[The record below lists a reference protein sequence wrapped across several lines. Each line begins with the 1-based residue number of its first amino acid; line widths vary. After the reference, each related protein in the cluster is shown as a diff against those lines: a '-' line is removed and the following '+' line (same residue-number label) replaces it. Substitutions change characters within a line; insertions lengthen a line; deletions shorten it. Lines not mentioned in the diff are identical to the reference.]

1 MPTKSIQI
9 RYNHTEGIRA
19 APHPLHQT
27 PPGKLG
33 GGTQGGPG
41 DRHLPTWSPKPLKN
55 HLFWSRGWSN
65 RCSHNEIYDIGT
77 EILLLTKN
85 DHNSTQKAPK
95 SIIPQEIKSAGHSPS
110 SGSVKTR
117 FKTISKKWPSWI
129 RSSRNLWTNV
139 SEYISEYVSE
149 YTSKYVSE
157 YQMMKTVLRFWF
169 LAELLI

>member
-33 GGTQGGPG
+33 GGPQGGPG

-85 DHNSTQKAPK
+85 DHNSTQNAPK
-95 SIIPQEIKSAGHSPS
+95 SIIPEEIKSAGHFPS
-110 SGSVKTR
+110 SDSVKSR
-117 FKTISKKWPSWI
+117 FKALFKKWPSWI
-129 RSSRNLWTNV
+129 CICCFSWIFAPRGRLNHEAYNVEQCTN
-139 SEYISEYVSE
+139 SENIKNKS
-149 YTSKYVSE
+149 
-157 YQMMKTVLRFWF
+157 
-169 LAELLI
+169 